1 MPCRFAFAYRSTPL
15 FLADHFVV
23 KDSNIRT
30 AFKRVYKLPDFTL
43 GGRLKKN
50 SVAVPV
56 GVWIQSVQNVLPDLA
71 TDPLILAENRKKV
84 SSSLR

>member
-1 MPCRFAFAYRSTPL
+1 VPCRFAFVYRSTPL
-15 FLADHFVV
+15 FYADHFVFKV
-23 KDSNIRT
+23 SNIRT

-43 GGRLKKN
+43 GGRLKKG

-56 GVWIQSVQNVLPDLA
+56 GVWIRSVQSVLPDLA